1 MTLLINFPLFPSKG
15 NNNFV
20 WLRENGEVVD
30 KVLSNWFLN
39 L

>member
-30 KVLSNWFLN
+30 KVLSN
-39 L
+39 